1 MNLLPAWLAI
11 ITVRNTGD
19 EDEEGD
25 DADDADD
32 ADDILEDASRLS
44 SSAAII
50 SGLFGVSNN
59 PMI

>member
-1 MNLLPAWLAI
+1 M
-11 ITVRNTGD
+11 ITVRNTDD
-19 EDEEGD
+19 EDE

-32 ADDILEDASRLS
+32 LLEDASALS

-50 SGLFGVSNN
+50 SGLFGASNN